1 MSIFGSMNALM
12 KDPDARPG
20 APQLLIGAALCVVI
34 YAAAA
39 GLSGAYF
46 LVLAVRVWRE
56 KTAKSAVRLFGYSI
70 LYLGILFGAMVFDR
84 VVRPGS

>member
-1 MSIFGSMNALM
+1 VAVSFLMS
-12 KDPDARPG
+12 P
-20 APQLLIGAALCVVI
+20 AAGLGPF